1 MIKSFYKI
9 TVIIFSLLLFSACDN
24 KSKSVVDENNIKEVV
39 IDSTNKNNDSI
50 EGLYKTQPD
59 QNSTDECEMSIEIS
73 KVKNDYVY
81 FLKTKLRKLKG
92 TATFTTNESGEKYIV
107 LEGIKWDD
115 YEGDISNEEETDSI
129 SDSKPEHK
137 ELEIPVGID
146 ASYVKDTLT
155 IQNYG
160 NSMNS
165 YTKISEC
172 GRKYIQLIKK

>member
-1 MIKSFYKI
+1 MTATSKI
-9 TVIIFSLLLFSACDN
+9 TATIFLTLLILACNN
-24 KSKSVVDENNIKEVV
+24 KPKPFVGQNKPVVLVA
-39 IDSTNKNNDSI
+39 DSTHKNIEDI
-50 EGLYKTQPD
+50 EGLYETQPETP
-59 QNSTDECEMSIEIS
+59 STDECQISVEII
-73 KVKNDYVY
+73 KAKNGFTY
-81 FLKTKLRKLKG
+81 FLKTKIRQLKG
-92 TATFTTNESGEKYIV
+92 IASFTTNESGEKYIV

-115 YEGDISNEEETDSI
+115 YEGDISNEDNDSI
-129 SDSKPEHK
+129 SKTDTKQ
-137 ELEIPVGID
+137 LEIPVGID